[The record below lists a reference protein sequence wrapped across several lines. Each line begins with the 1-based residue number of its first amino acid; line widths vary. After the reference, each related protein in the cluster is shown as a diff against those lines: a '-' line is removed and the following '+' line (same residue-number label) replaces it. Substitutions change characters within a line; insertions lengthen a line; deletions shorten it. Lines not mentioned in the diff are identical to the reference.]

1 MKKLIYLAIIGI
13 LLLVFQG
20 LAVAQSIS
28 ITDISPVSPSSL
40 KLNQKVSVNFDYAIK
55 DASGVRIFIRPITSG
70 KLTPNY
76 AASGS
81 PVYSRGKG
89 TGSANFT
96 ITKGNVVVDQLRVQ
110 VLSANQNQLM
120 FEFYVPV
127 KFTFSSSILTVVRPK
142 VIVKPLPQKLEV
154 IAPADT
160 LPDKFK
166 EVKRTVTKDGIIEIH
181 YADGSVRGIISD
193 KREYRVDPATGDTTM
208 VQKMFIEVPGSSQ
221 PADPPGLFASTTTE
235 VDENWLLSL
244 NAWIKYLGGQLLNSI
259 EQQLGDEESFQNYKV
274 FEQENSST
282 LYEQVNLRYTF
293 LEKLLRLST

>member
-1 MKKLIYLAIIGI
+1 
-13 LLLVFQG
+13 
-20 LAVAQSIS
+20 
-28 ITDISPVSPSSL
+28 
-40 KLNQKVSVNFDYAIK
+40 
-55 DASGVRIFIRPITSG
+55 
-70 KLTPNY
+70 
-76 AASGS
+76 
-81 PVYSRGKG
+81 
-89 TGSANFT
+89 
-96 ITKGNVVVDQLRVQ
+96 LRFQ
-110 VLSANQNQLM
+110 VLSTNQNRLL

-127 KFTFSSSILTVVRPK
+127 KFIFSSSILTVVRPE

-208 VQKMFIEVPGSSQ
+208 MQKSFIEVPGSSQ

-235 VDENWLLSL
+235 VDDNWLLSL
-244 NAWIKYLGGQLLNSI
+244 NAWIGYLGSQLLNSI
-259 EQQLGDEESFQNYKV
+259 EVQLNDPESFQNYKI

-293 LEKLLRLST
+293 LEKLLRLSS